1 MALQLFW
8 VLKLKS
14 KFENEK
20 DAYSSCVADGYLKG
34 VFAVNKEKVRAL
46 LKNAGIAADSAEFL
60 AKTLKKE
67 DEKWLTVYVL
77 YYDAL
82 RTCVEAFLL
91 FDKIASSN
99 HQCLF
104 AALCVKHAEMELSW
118 SFFETV
124 RTKRNGAN
132 YYGERIIYADWKA
145 VEVQTK
151 LYISTLKKEIEK
163 RLA

>member
-1 MALQLFW
+1 M
-8 VLKLKS
+8 LKLKP

-20 DAYSSCVADGYLKG
+20 EAYSSCVADGYLKE
-34 VFAVNKEKVRAL
+34 VFSVNKERVRSL
-46 LKNAGIAADSAEFL
+46 LKNAGIAADSAESL
-60 AKTLKKE
+60 AKMLKKE

-77 YYDAL
+77 HYDAL
-82 RTCVEAFLL
+82 RTCVEALL
-91 FDKIASSN
+91 LSDKIISSN

-104 AALCVKHAEMELSW
+104 SALCIKHPELELNW
-118 SFFETV
+118 NFFEKI

-132 YYGERIIYADWKA
+132 YYGERVTYDDWKS
-145 VEVQTK
+145 VDVQTK